1 MNFKSAHPI
10 SMQPLNVPD
19 RSTPAIH
26 LPAMANRK
34 GFTLLELL
42 VGIVIFATVL
52 LATNM
57 VFHNALSLREKAQ
70 RRLDAGIPENY
81 ASQFFRQ
88 DIQGMIFTSG
98 LMASTLTSE
107 SSGGSQSRSDRLE
120 FYTTSGRPA
129 QGGNQ
134 SDVQKV
140 EYYLDNASL
149 ANNASGS
156 SSFMNTSGA
165 GQSAGMNGMTGM
177 AGRTLYRRV
186 SGNALAVSD
195 SQLDYQPLLEDVES
209 FQVQLCDGETWL
221 DSWDST
227 VLTTNLPTAVRLRAI
242 YADPIGGNGNGNGD
256 GGAPFAQGRTP
267 VEWIIPVLTEFKQDL
282 SAEEEEAESGDL

>member
-1 MNFKSAHPI
+1 MNFKSSDPN
-10 SMQPLNVPD
+10 SMQPLYFPI
-19 RSTPAIH
+19 RSNPTIN
-26 LPAMANRK
+26 LPAAANRK

-81 ASQFFRQ
+81 ASRFFRR
-88 DIQGMIFTSG
+88 DIQGMIFTAG

-149 ANNASGS
+149 ANNANAS
-156 SSFMNTSGA
+156 SSFGNNSGA
-165 GQSAGMNGMTGM
+165 SQMAGM

-186 SGNALAVSD
+186 TGNALAVSD

-227 VLTTNLPTAVRLRAI
+227 VLTTNLPTAVRLRVV
-242 YADPIGGNGNGNGD
+242 YADSLSVNGSSPSSR
-256 GGAPFAQGRTP
+256 ARKP
-267 VEWIIPVLTEFKQDL
+267 VEWVIPALTEFKQDL
-282 SAEEEEAESGDL
+282 NEEEEEDTGI

>member
-1 MNFKSAHPI
+1 MNFKSSDPN
-10 SMQPLNVPD
+10 SMQPLYFPI
-19 RSTPAIH
+19 RSNPTIN
-26 LPAMANRK
+26 LPAAANRK

-81 ASQFFRQ
+81 ASRFFRR
-88 DIQGMIFTSG
+88 DIQGMIFTAG

-149 ANNASGS
+149 ANNAPVS
-156 SSFMNTSGA
+156 SSFGSNSGA
-165 GQSAGMNGMTGM
+165 SQTTGM

-186 SGNALAVSD
+186 TGNALAVSD

-227 VLTTNLPTAVRLRAI
+227 VLTTNLPTAVRLRVV
-242 YADPIGGNGNGNGD
+242 YADSLSVNGSSPSSR
-256 GGAPFAQGRTP
+256 ARKP
-267 VEWIIPVLTEFKQDL
+267 VEWVIPALTEFKQDL
-282 SAEEEEAESGDL
+282 NEEEEEDTGI

>member
-1 MNFKSAHPI
+1 MNSKLSHLI
-10 SMQPLNVPD
+10 SMQPSSIPTRLGAFTD
-19 RSTPAIH
+19 LPAI
-26 LPAMANRK
+26 ANRK

-42 VGIVIFATVL
+42 VGLVIFA
-52 LATNM
+52 NM

-70 RRLDAGIPENY
+70 RRLDASIPENY
-81 ASQFFRQ
+81 TARFLRR
-88 DIQGMIFTSG
+88 DIQGMIFTTG
-98 LMASTLTSE
+98 LIASTLISE

-120 FYTTSGRPA
+120 FYTTSGRPS

-149 ANNASGS
+149 ANNSPVS
-156 SSFMNTSGA
+156 SSVGNSGA
-165 GQSAGMNGMTGM
+165 NQMTGI

-186 SGNALAVSD
+186 TGNALAVSD
-195 SQLDYQPLLEDVES
+195 SQLDYQPLLEEVES

-227 VLTTNLPTAVRLRAI
+227 VLTTNLPTAVRLRAV
-242 YADPIGGNGNGNGD
+242 YSDSFDRNGD
-256 GGAPFAQGRTP
+256 TSLARTRKP
-267 VEWIIPVLTEFKQDL
+267 VEWVIPVLTEFKQDL
-282 SAEEEEAESGDL
+282 SEEEEDTGI

>member
-1 MNFKSAHPI
+1 MNFKSSHPI
-10 SMQPLNVPD
+10 SMRPLYLPI
-19 RSTPAIH
+19 RSNIGVNLPAI
-26 LPAMANRK
+26 ANRK

-81 ASQFFRQ
+81 ASRYFRR
-88 DIQGMIFTSG
+88 DIQGMIFTAG

-107 SSGGSQSRSDRLE
+107 SSCGSQSRSDRLE

-140 EYYLDNASL
+140 EYYLDTASL
-149 ANNASGS
+149 ANNAPGA
-156 SSFMNTSGA
+156 SSFGNNSGA
-165 GQSAGMNGMTGM
+165 SQMTGM

-186 SGNALAVSD
+186 TGNALAVSD
-195 SQLDYQPLLEDVES
+195 SQMDYQPLLEDVES
-209 FQVQLCDGETWL
+209 FQVQLSDGETWL

-227 VLTTNLPTAVRLRAI
+227 VLTTNLPTAVRLRAV
-242 YADPIGGNGNGNGD
+242 YADSIGGS
-256 GGAPFAQGRTP
+256 GGAPSDRERKP
-267 VEWIIPVLTEFKQDL
+267 VEWVIPVLTEFKQDL
-282 SAEEEEAESGDL
+282 GAEEEAEENGEF

>member
-1 MNFKSAHPI
+1 MSLESSHPI
-10 SMQPLNVPD
+10 SMQPLYIPI
-19 RSTPAIH
+19 RSKPASD
-26 LPAMANRK
+26 LPATKNRK

-81 ASQFFRQ
+81 ASRFFRR
-88 DIQGMIFTSG
+88 DIQGMIFTAG

-107 SSGGSQSRSDRLE
+107 SSGGAQSRSDRLE
-120 FYTTSGRPA
+120 FYTTSGRPS

-149 ANNASGS
+149 ANSSPVS
-156 SSFMNTSGA
+156 SSFGNNSGA
-165 GQSAGMNGMTGM
+165 NQMTGM

-186 SGNALAVSD
+186 TGNALAVSD
-195 SQLDYQPLLEDVES
+195 SQLNYQPLLEDVES

-227 VLTTNLPTAVRLRAI
+227 VLTTNLPTAVRLRAV
-242 YADPIGGNGNGNGD
+242 YADSIGGN
-256 GGAPFAQGRTP
+256 GGAPFARARKP
-267 VEWIIPVLTEFKQDL
+267 VEWVIPVLTEFKQDL
-282 SAEEEEAESGDL
+282 SAEEEAAESVEF

>member
-1 MNFKSAHPI
+1 MNFKSSHPI
-10 SMQPLNVPD
+10 SMQPQYVPI
-19 RSTPAIH
+19 RSNPTNN
-26 LPAMANRK
+26 LPAAANRK

-81 ASQFFRQ
+81 ASRFFRR
-88 DIQGMIFTSG
+88 DIQGMIFTAG

-120 FYTTSGRPA
+120 FYTTSGRPS

-149 ANNASGS
+149 ANNANAS
-156 SSFMNTSGA
+156 SSFGNNSGA
-165 GQSAGMNGMTGM
+165 SQMTGM

-186 SGNALAVSD
+186 TGNALAVSD
-195 SQLDYQPLLEDVES
+195 SQLDYQPLLEDVEA

-227 VLTTNLPTAVRLRAI
+227 VLTTNLPTAVRLRVV
-242 YADPIGGNGNGNGD
+242 YADSLSVNGSSPSSR
-256 GGAPFAQGRTP
+256 ARKP
-267 VEWIIPVLTEFKQDL
+267 VEWVIPALTEFKQDL
-282 SAEEEEAESGDL
+282 NEEEEEDTEI